1 VETAAWVAWPSAVGA
16 AEVVRSGAEAAG
28 AVALPD
34 AAAGVVAQPGAGAV
48 EAEPAAVVARAAQDV
63 PEGELLWAV
72 AWAFRQDPVLP
83 SVPL

>member
-1 VETAAWVAWPSAVGA
+1 METAAWVAWPSAVGA
-16 AEVVRSGAEAAG
+16 AEVVRSGAE
-28 AVALPD
+28 

-72 AWAFRQDPVLP
+72 AWAFRQDPVLT